1 MNADPRV
8 LVVFGTRP
16 EAIKMCPLI
25 KELQARSGLETRVCV
40 TGQHR
45 EMLDQVLQIFGV
57 TPDYDLNVMQQGQSL
72 TDITVRVLRG
82 MEEVLASFSPSLVL
96 VHGDTTTA
104 FAAAVAAFYAK
115 VCIGHVEAGLRTYDI
130 YSPYPE
136 EFNRQAISLV
146 AGLNFSPT
154 QRAAANLR
162 AAGVPQQ
169 RIFVTGN
176 TAIDA
181 LRITVRPDYRSP
193 LTDWARGSR
202 LLLVTAHRRENLGAP
217 LHTMLRAIRRIVEK
231 YPDVK
236 AIYPVHM
243 NPEVASVARQE
254 LSGSDRIRLVPPLP
268 VDEFHNLIS
277 RCYLVLTDS
286 GGIQEEAT
294 SLDKPVLVMRN
305 VTERQEGLEAGVL
318 RLVGTHEET
327 ICRACRQLLDDPVE
341 YAQMCRATNPYG
353 DGWAC
358 RRIADQVSAAL
369 NVVRTEA

>member
-286 GGIQEEAT
+286 GGIQEEAP